1 MAYSNEFGLFQAL
14 EQVLKG
20 AEKPMLHLNKLRI
33 FKPSDS
39 RKIIRK

>member
-20 AEKPMLHLNKLRI
+20 AEKPMTCCCWY
-33 FKPSDS
+33 
-39 RKIIRK
+39 